1 MSEELFKKHLGKPI
15 EVEIAGDKFEFKPLT
30 VLEARNLMT
39 ASILSNTAKN
49 QKDIERGIE
58 LMFDVAKS
66 VIKRSYPELKDE
78 TVEDF
83 IANNMTDVFKVLPM
97 LAGLPNIEEEAKKLF
112 EK

>member
-1 MSEELFKKHLGKPI
+1 MKPVTAEYPVDPLDRTGWKKLEGK
-15 EVEIAGDKFEFKPLT
+15 
-30 VLEARNLMT
+30 T
-39 ASILSNTAKN
+39 ASIFIPPSYEVLDFA
-49 QKDIERGIE
+49 GVFIE

-83 IANNMTDVFKVLPM
+83 IANNMTDVFKILPL
-97 LAGLPNIEEEAKKLF
+97 LAGLPNIDEEAKKLF